1 MANLDGFTEAG
12 NSGESWNEEKPVM
25 GQYKAKKE
33 DVGPH
38 SSNVYVLATEDGDV
52 SVWGSTVLDNKFN
65 EIPLGST
72 VYVESLGKVKGK
84 HGSSYKDYKVMYKV
98 DPIQKVCPGAT
109 EAE

>member
-38 SSNVYVLATEDGDV
+38 SSNVYVLATEDGAV
-52 SVWGSTVLDNKFN
+52 S
-65 EIPLGST
+65 
-72 VYVESLGKVKGK
+72 
-84 HGSSYKDYKVMYKV
+84 
-98 DPIQKVCPGAT
+98 
-109 EAE
+109 